1 MVQMNASDQAV
12 LKAMPGNARCADCG
26 MKNPQWA
33 SVPFGIVFCLDCSG
47 VHRYVEVFF
56 SQAMIPTV
64 QLAAGGRGKCP
75 IKLELFLLSSIF
87 PWQFLNF

>member
-12 LKAMPGNARCADCG
+12 LKAMPGNAKCADCG

-64 QLAAGGRGKCP
+64 QLAAGGRGKM
-75 IKLELFLLSSIF
+75 SHQVGAF
-87 PWQFLNF
+87 PALQYNSLAIS